1 MLRDNRGLA
10 VSTTRTDSL
19 ERFERA
25 LDLAASYFVD
35 PLAVI
40 DGALSEDPDFA
51 MGHCLKAGLA
61 VLSTEKAARPLLAD
75 SVAALERLAP
85 HANARERAHLRAASA
100 WLGGDFARA
109 IRLYGDV
116 LLDDPRDLLAL
127 LVAHVGDFLLGETQ
141 MLRDRVAQVLPH
153 WSREIPGYGYVLGMH
168 AFGLEENAHYGRA
181 EAAGQHALELNRRD
195 AWAVHAVA
203 HVHEMRGRTA
213 DGMAWL
219 TSRSQDWAPGNGFA
233 FHNWWHLALFHL
245 ELGETARAL
254 ELYDQRI
261 RPGST
266 KIAYEN
272 VDASALLWRLHL
284 RGIDVRERWAALAE
298 DWAEVAEDGHYAFN
312 DVHAVLAFLGA
323 GREREAMRTLAAMEQ
338 TLTTPGTNARM
349 TREVGLP
356 LARAMLA
363 FAREEYDDCVE
374 LLLGVRSVAHR
385 FGGSHA
391 QRDVVHL
398 TLLEAAVRARRFP
411 LARALS
417 AERLDR
423 KPESPQNRLLALR
436 AAGPSAAVASD
447 K

>member
-1 MLRDNRGLA
+1 MLRDHRQLP

-40 DGALSEDPDFA
+40 DGALAEDPDFA

-61 VLSTEKAARPLLAD
+61 VLSTERAARPLLAE

-85 HANARERAHLRAASA
+85 RANARERAHLRAASA
-100 WLGGDFARA
+100 WLGGDFARS

-116 LLDDPRDLLAL
+116 LLEDPRDLLAL
-127 LVAHVGDFLLGETQ
+127 QVAHVGDFLLGETQ

-153 WSREIPGYGYVLGMH
+153 WSPDVPGYGYVLGMY

-181 EAAGQHALELNRRD
+181 EATGQHALELNRRD

-203 HVHEMRGRTA
+203 HVHEMRGHTA
-213 DGMAWL
+213 QGMAWL
-219 TSRSQDWAPGNGFA
+219 NSRSQDWAPGNGFA
-233 FHNWWHLALFHL
+233 FHNWWHLALLHL
-245 ELGETARAL
+245 ELGESARAL
-254 ELYDQRI
+254 ELYDQQI
-261 RPGST
+261 RPRAT

-284 RGIDVRERWAALAE
+284 RNVDVGERWAALAQ

-323 GREREAMRTLAAMEQ
+323 GRESDALRTLAAMEQ
-338 TLTTPGTNARM
+338 ASAAPGTNAQM
-349 TREVGLP
+349 TRDVGLP
-356 LARAMLA
+356 LGRALTA
-363 FAREEYDDCVE
+363 FAQEKYDDCIE
-374 LLLGVRSVAHR
+374 LLLGVRTIAQR

-391 QRDVVHL
+391 QRDIVHL
-398 TLLEAAVRARRFP
+398 TLLEAALRARRFP

-436 AAGPSAAVASD
+436 AAGPRRTLASD